1 MDGGRARFRL
11 AAYAVDADGVGAV
24 TEDADDRLEARL
36 ARRSSF
42 SRWFSVARMAA
53 ATTGSCD
60 RVAVDSGIALSE
72 RTVVAGVVVVRES
85 DEVEDDAEVPKDDR
99 EDRLLEYGNTI
110 GIVDSVPGRAPF
122 VEER

>member
-11 AAYAVDADGVGAV
+11 AEYAADAEGAV
-24 TEDADDRLEARL
+24 TEEADNRLEVRL

-60 RVAVDSGIALSE
+60 LCAGPAVSGIALRE
-72 RTVVAGVVVVRES
+72 VTVVAGVRVPRDNDDV
-85 DEVEDDAEVPKDDR
+85 DDAEELPKDDT
-99 EDRLLEYGNTI
+99 EDRLVLGLGE
-110 GIVDSVPGRAPF
+110 
-122 VEER
+122 